1 MTTPMRVR
9 RSVAATVR
17 DGGEVRRRASAR
29 ATRER
34 SFVVGRSVET
44 TPDRDRGRCN
54 RRAFDRV
61 EWLLDCPLAVAVRAC
76 VDACAR
82 ERVCAWTD
90 GVFCRRRRR
99 RRVDVCVD
107 SSAGLERRLVEYIIC
122 VGDSCRR
129 RFDSRRHGRLG

>member
-44 TPDRDRGRCN
+44 TPDRDRGRCI

-61 EWLLDCPLAVAVRAC
+61 EWLLDCPLAV
-76 VDACAR
+76 
-82 ERVCAWTD
+82 
-90 GVFCRRRRR
+90 
-99 RRVDVCVD
+99 
-107 SSAGLERRLVEYIIC
+107 
-122 VGDSCRR
+122 
-129 RFDSRRHGRLG
+129 DSRAGGAC